1 MTAPFLSYMIAGLL
15 ISLGMLLLAG
25 PDAVRASYASKGKP
39 PLIAVIAVMALFW
52 PWCLWAAFR
61 K

>member
-1 MTAPFLSYMIAGLL
+1 MAPFLSYLIVGLL
-15 ISLGMLLLAG
+15 ISSGMLLLVG
-25 PDAVRASYASKGKP
+25 PDVIRESYARKGKP